1 MSPVA
6 STVQSVTDTSAP
18 LSHLREMLG
27 PDASFR
33 PGQLEAIEAVA
44 RDRGRV
50 LLVQRTGWG
59 KSAVYFIATKL
70 LREQGAG
77 PTLLVS
83 PLLALMRNQI
93 EMAARIGVRA
103 ETINSTN
110 PDEFEPIVQR
120 LGRRRDRPAAGL
132 ARAVRQ
138 RALPRRDAPAS
149 SRARSACSWSTR
161 RTASATGATTSVPT
175 TGASCAC
182 SRRCRAGVPVLCTT
196 ATAND
201 RVIADITDQLGDDLR
216 DLPRHAR
223 PREPRAAPSST
234 CPAQAERL
242 AWLADDDPR
251 RSTARASST
260 AHRSP
265 TPSGSPRSC
274 AARASRPRPTAAPP
288 TTTTASASS
297 RRCSRTS

>member
-1 MSPVA
+1 M
-6 STVQSVTDTSAP
+6 TSAGAP
-18 LSHLREMLG
+18 LDHLHQMLG

-120 LGRRRDRPAAGL
+120 LADDQIDLLLVSPERFANVGRL
-132 ARAVRQ
+132 
-138 RALPRRDAPAS
+138 S
-149 SRARSACSWSTR
+149 HTRSVSTR
-161 RTASATGATTSVPT
+161 A
-175 TGASCAC
+175 
-182 SRRCRAGVPVLCTT
+182 
-196 ATAND
+196 
-201 RVIADITDQLGDDLR
+201 ILR
-216 DLPRHAR
+216 G
-223 PREPRAAPSST
+223 
-234 CPAQAERL
+234 CPGQ
-242 AWLADDDPR
+242 
-251 RSTARASST
+251 
-260 AHRSP
+260 
-265 TPSGSPRSC
+265 
-274 AARASRPRPTAAPP
+274 PP
-288 TTTTASASS
+288 D
-297 RRCSRTS
+297 